1 MVSDLASQLSRIATH
16 NTVVLDRKKQK
27 AIHSK
32 SLIFEPKQAASQDY
46 ETIFSYASD
55 GLAELEILDPR
66 FSAFRSNIFS
76 ETSIT
81 VDRNSQVC
89 LYIYPIQVIDFC

>member
-1 MVSDLASQLSRIATH
+1 MPSELASQLSRISAN

-32 SLIFEPKQAASQDY
+32 SLIFEAKQAATQDY
-46 ETIFSYASD
+46 ETIFSFASD
-55 GLAELEILDPR
+55 GLSELELIDPR

-76 ETSIT
+76 ETSIN
-81 VDRNSQVC
+81 VDRNTQVC
-89 LYIYPIQVIDFC
+89 LFPERNGS